1 METSLSDRYAR
12 KRVLAMLA
20 TIGIAFG
27 CVQQPRVPAYAQRA
41 VDPYVARRWSSP
53 VFTTAHATF
62 GDSARDYLNIRPKAQ
77 QPIDF
82 PHKIHT
88 DDIGVYCDTCH
99 TGVSKGVRAG
109 IPSIN
114 VCMSC
119 HADIGDAGDPR
130 IQALRD
136 HAKRGEDLAW
146 QRVYGF
152 LRESHVRFN
161 HAPHIRAKVECS
173 TCHGDLTQMTVAER
187 AVDHTMGF
195 CIDCHRQKAASIDC
209 LTCHY

>member
-1 METSLSDRYAR
+1 
-12 KRVLAMLA
+12 
-20 TIGIAFG
+20 
-27 CVQQPRVPAYAQRA
+27 QPPQELEHAHRA
-41 VDPYVARRWSSP
+41 VEQYVATAWSCP
-53 VFTTAHATF
+53 VITTTNATF
-62 GDSARDYLNIRPKAQ
+62 GNTTRNYLNTSPKAQ

-109 IPSIN
+109 SPSIN

-152 LRESHVRFN
+152 IRESHVRF
-161 HAPHIRAKVECS
+161 
-173 TCHGDLTQMTVAER
+173 
-187 AVDHTMGF
+187 
-195 CIDCHRQKAASIDC
+195 
-209 LTCHY
+209 